1 MPIDIGKLNK
11 RITIQRKVQKKD
23 EMGQDKLVWE
33 DWKTLWATVK
43 PMKSTEYKFIE
54 KLAPEVTH
62 RIYIRYLPGV
72 TADMR
77 IIYHGRTLNISSPP
91 VDIDERHEILEIQA
105 EEVFEGELY
114 QPGC

>member
-1 MPIDIGKLNK
+1 MAVDIGKLNK
-11 RITIQRKVQKKD
+11 RITLQRMVHKKD
-23 EMGQDKLVWE
+23 EMGQDKPVWE

-62 RIYIRYLPGV
+62 RIYIRYRPGV

-77 IIYHGRTLNISSPP
+77 IIYHGRTLNIAGPP
-91 VDIDERHEILEIQA
+91 VDVDERHELLEIQA
-105 EEVFEGELY
+105 EEAYERGGY
-114 QPGC
+114 QV